1 MLPNDGLCIHA
12 AGDIRSGAPCPGLPG
27 SFASRSDHSHSHTL
41 VVVDGL
47 ARVRERKKECGN
59 HVGLMVSLARPYLA
73 ARRNPVPYF
82 FLRLTFAPRSL
93 SRSFFL
99 SPVCF
104 ERNVVLICHL
114 AIAVYIASGGRS
126 EHDGDSWQTVL
137 EIFPC
142 F

>member
-82 FLRLTFAPRSL
+82 FSDSRLRPDLCHVA
-93 SRSFFL
+93 SFCPLF
-99 SPVCF
+99 
-104 ERNVVLICHL
+104 VLRGT
-114 AIAVYIASGGRS
+114 SS
-126 EHDGDSWQTVL
+126 
-137 EIFPC
+137 
-142 F
+142 

>member
-1 MLPNDGLCIHA
+1 MSSLLCPAVPLSVVQQIKREWCLPTTTGVL
-12 AGDIRSGAPCPGLPG
+12 
-27 SFASRSDHSHSHTL
+27 TL

>member
-1 MLPNDGLCIHA
+1 
-12 AGDIRSGAPCPGLPG
+12 
-27 SFASRSDHSHSHTL
+27 

-82 FLRLTFAPRSL
+82 FSDSRLRPDLCHVA
-93 SRSFFL
+93 SFCPLF
-99 SPVCF
+99 VF
-104 ERNVVLICHL
+104 DRNVVLICHL
-114 AIAVYIASGGRS
+114 AIAVHIASGGRS

-137 EIFPC
+137 EIFAC